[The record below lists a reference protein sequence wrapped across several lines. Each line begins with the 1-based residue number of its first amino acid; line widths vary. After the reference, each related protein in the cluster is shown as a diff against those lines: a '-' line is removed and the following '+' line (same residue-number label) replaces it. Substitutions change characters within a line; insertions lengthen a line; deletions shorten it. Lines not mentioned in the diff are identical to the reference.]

1 MTRLLPSRR
10 RALGSG
16 GNVPYT
22 LAVGLLASLAAPLHG
37 QGLRGIV
44 RDGAGAPLGDVSI
57 LVDGA
62 EAGLSR
68 ADGRFVVPDVAP
80 GPARVRAE
88 RLGYGSWSTE
98 IDVPEG
104 GWLELA
110 PVLSPTAVELN
121 PLVVTGTLGEVRVAD
136 SPVKVDVVSARVLS
150 RHAAASL
157 MDGVGRVNGLYPQVD
172 CGVCYTNN
180 IRINGMEGPYTAV
193 LVDGTPIM
201 GALASVYGLNGIHPS
216 IVERL
221 EILKGPQSTLHGTEA
236 MGGVVNII
244 TKDPRFAPEWSVEA
258 TRSDHGE
265 HNASVSWAP
274 GAGRSGVLLSGS
286 LVHND
291 DFIDDNGDGFSDL
304 TLDTRVS
311 LFGRASLRRDGRR
324 VGHVSGKLYYEDR
337 FGGVEAWTPDR
348 AGSGEVYGESIRTDR
363 AELVASV
370 EGPWSDT
377 RAEVSTSFH
386 RQDSWYGDTPFGAR
400 QAMAFGRLLWDPPRR
415 DSRHDLLA
423 GVALTFDRYDDD
435 TPATERADARW
446 IPGVFVEDHFHAH
459 EAVTLLGGLRADHHA
474 RHGVILSP
482 RAGVLWRPTADA
494 TVRLNAG
501 TGFRVVHLFTEDH
514 AALTGAREV
523 VIDGD
528 LAPERSTSLAL
539 NYNQVVE
546 FGTRPMMIDVDA
558 FYTRFTNR
566 IVPDYDADP
575 NQIVYAN
582 LGGRRSVTRGVSL
595 ALNQNF
601 GASLPLVYSVGFTL
615 QDVYTEGGGEPTEDE
630 FFAADYRGVWSLSY
644 EFPAGFSV
652 DYGGA
657 LTGPMRLPEFQGEF
671 ARPTRNDPYATHDV
685 QLSWAW
691 SPGQRLTVGVRNVG
705 DFTQPSPL
713 VDPGRPFGDAFDT
726 SYVYGPIVGRRIS
739 LGLHWTRGRR

>member
-1 MTRLLPSRR
+1 MPRSVSSTVLVS
-10 RALGSG
+10 AL
-16 GNVPYT
+16 
-22 LAVGLLASLAAPLHG
+22 ALLAGSPVGIFAQGIHG
-37 QGLRGIV
+37 TV
-44 RDGAGAPLGDVSI
+44 SDGAGAPLSDVAI
-57 LVDGA
+57 LVDGSNA
-62 EAGLSR
+62 ATSR
-68 ADGRFVVPDVAP
+68 ADGRFAAP
-80 GPARVRAE
+80 GVGPGAVRVTAE
-88 RLGYGSWSTE
+88 RLGYGSWSAE
-98 IDVPEG
+98 VEVPAA
-104 GWLELA
+104 GWAALDI
-110 PVLSPTAVELN
+110 VLTTAAVELD
-121 PLVVTGTLGEVRVAD
+121 PVVVTGTLSETRVAD

-157 MDGVGRVNGLYPQVD
+157 MDGVGRINGLYPQVD

-180 IRINGMEGPYTAV
+180 IRINGMEGPYTAI

-244 TKDPRFAPEWSVEA
+244 TKDPRFAPEWTVEA

-265 HNASVSWAP
+265 NNASVSWAP

-286 LVHND
+286 VVHND
-291 DFIDDNGDGFSDL
+291 EFIDDNGDGFSDL

-311 LFGRASLRRDGRR
+311 LFGRAALRRDGRR
-324 VGHVSGKLYYEDR
+324 VGHVSAKLYAEDR
-337 FGGVEAWTPDR
+337 FGGVEAWTPEL
-348 AGSGEVYGESIRTDR
+348 AGSDEVYGESIRTDR
-363 AELVASV
+363 YELTGAV
-370 EGPWSDT
+370 EGPWTDT

-386 RQDSWYGDTPFGAR
+386 RQDSWYGDSRFAAE
-400 QAMAFGRLLWDPPRR
+400 QAMAFGRFLWDPPRR

-423 GVALTFDRYDDD
+423 GVALTYDRYDDD
-435 TPATERADARW
+435 TPATVRADARW
-446 IPGVFVEDHFHAH
+446 IPGVFVEDQFHAH

-474 RHGVILSP
+474 RHGLILSP
-482 RAGVLWRPTADA
+482 RAGVMWRPTAAA
-494 TVRLNAG
+494 TFRLGAG

-528 LAPERSTSLAL
+528 LDPERSASLAF

-582 LGGRRSVTRGVSL
+582 LGKRRSVTRGVSI

-601 GASLPLVYSVGFTL
+601 GASLPLFYSLGFTL
-615 QDVYTEGGGEPTEDE
+615 QDVVLEGGGEPTEDE

-644 EFPAGFSV
+644 EFFPGFTV

-657 LTGPMRLPEFQGEF
+657 LTGPMRLPEFEGEF
-671 ARPTRNDPYATHDV
+671 ARPTRNDPYATHDL

-691 SPGQRLTVGVRNVG
+691 SPGQHVTLGVRNVT

-713 VDPGRPFGDAFDT
+713 VDPARPFGDAFDT

-739 LGLHWTRGRR
+739 LGLRYTRGR